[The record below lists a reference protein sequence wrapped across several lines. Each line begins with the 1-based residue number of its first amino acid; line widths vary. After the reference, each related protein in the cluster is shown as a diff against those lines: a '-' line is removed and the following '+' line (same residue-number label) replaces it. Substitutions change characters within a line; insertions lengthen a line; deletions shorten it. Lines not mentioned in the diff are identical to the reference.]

1 MPQVKDQRERFWIK
15 VKDTMPQILSAEE
28 RLEGGTQ
35 IDFLVLLQGSPV
47 LAQVVAEDLSL
58 MTLSHF
64 SAILQY
70 PVLYIGC
77 NQIPEAGGGGLSVV
91 DHSNLIG
98 SGFIIALCGWA
109 LLFLYY
115 NTCGRPVVVKQT
127 EDNKFTGDVTKKLE
141 ANANVVDDGLWTTV
155 IPRPHSPVMGQHEK
169 EMESTRLELSP
180 LPVLTPSISPELD
193 WGKEA
198 PDEPNPTF
206 SQVIQPQKNVR
217 ISTPKQQIPAA
228 VHFKEKA
235 KELEPN
241 SRTVNS
247 SSEEIAKTKQLQMP
261 KEDVLLPT
269 KRWTP
274 YLAGD
279 QVAAILAVSPQFQD
293 YPIPITTDSG
303 VLQLHAKQICA
314 PPTP

>member
-1 MPQVKDQRERFWIK
+1 MRFLKGLLAVLFALCSVKGQSNKTSLPYSSLHLLTAELGIQQLPKTEWSRLQSRLQILIGMAFQQATLLRLGASHSSLLQSQGPNSPSPFT
-15 VKDTMPQILSAEE
+15 VQILSAEE

-70 PVLYIGC
+70 PVLYIGSKY
-77 NQIPEAGGGGLSVV
+77 QKQVV
-91 DHSNLIG
+91 EGSRWWIIAILIG

-169 EMESTRLELSP
+169 EMESTR
-180 LPVLTPSISPELD
+180 
-193 WGKEA
+193 
-198 PDEPNPTF
+198 
-206 SQVIQPQKNVR
+206 
-217 ISTPKQQIPAA
+217 
-228 VHFKEKA
+228 
-235 KELEPN
+235 
-241 SRTVNS
+241 
-247 SSEEIAKTKQLQMP
+247 
-261 KEDVLLPT
+261 
-269 KRWTP
+269 
-274 YLAGD
+274 
-279 QVAAILAVSPQFQD
+279 
-293 YPIPITTDSG
+293 
-303 VLQLHAKQICA
+303 
-314 PPTP
+314 